1 MFYCKIIISKKIW
14 FAISVKQL
22 IFKIFLLR
30 IDMQKFDTPDKNH
43 ETDKGNLM
51 ELKDFPLF
59 TPNNI
64 VKPQVTE
71 A

>member
-1 MFYCKIIISKKIW
+1 
-14 FAISVKQL
+14 
-22 IFKIFLLR
+22 
-30 IDMQKFDTPDKNH
+30 MQKFDTPDKNH